1 MRLSRV
7 SPAVFAGL
15 ALAGSAAAQG
25 WDRGGVPGSMVG
37 VSVEVDG
44 GYSPLYRAPDGSDRW
59 YLEARPGSRYA
70 ITLANRTR
78 ERLGVVVTVDGLNAI
93 SGQPDIGTGRMYV
106 LGPWDQTTVRGWRT
120 SLSEVRRF
128 TFVDERDSYAT
139 RSGKANSKMGWI
151 QVAVYRERRP
161 EVQWPW
167 LKDGTDSGWG
177 GNRAPREGD
186 ENPRAEA
193 SPPSLP
199 LTEPPPPMAKASP
212 QQERP
217 SDQAAG
223 PRSRADGYAP
233 ERPRSFPGTGWGPR
247 ADDPVVL
254 VNFDPEPSP
263 SERVTLRYEYASTL
277 RALGVLPRPS
287 YQADRLRERERGEGG
302 FAQPPL
308 W

>member
-1 MRLSRV
+1 MTWLRV
-7 SPAVFAGL
+7 FLAVVAGL
-15 ALAGSAAAQG
+15 ASAGPALAQA
-25 WDRGGVPGSMVG
+25 WDRPEVLGALVG
-37 VSVEVDG
+37 VSLEVDG
-44 GYSPLYRAPDGSDRW
+44 RLVPLYSAPDGSGRW
-59 YLEARPGSRYA
+59 YLEARQGSRYA

-93 SGQPDIGTGRMYV
+93 SGQPDMGPGRMYV

-128 TFVDERDSYAT
+128 TFVDERASYAA
-139 RSGKANSKMGWI
+139 RSGKANSRMGWI
-151 QVAVYRERRP
+151 EVAVYRERRH
-161 EVQWPW
+161 EVQRPW
-167 LKDGTDSGWG
+167 LKDWGGSGWG
-177 GNRAPREGD
+177 GNRAPRQGD
-186 ENPRAEA
+186 ENSRAEA
-193 SPPSLP
+193 PPPSLP
-199 LTEPPPPMAKASP
+199 PTEPTPPMAKASP
-212 QQERP
+212 SEQRP
-217 SDQAAG
+217 SDQEAG
-223 PRSRADGYAP
+223 ARSRADGYAP
-233 ERPRSFPGTGWGPR
+233 ERPRSFPGTGWGQR

-263 SERVTLRYEYASTL
+263 SERVTLRYEYGSTL

>member
-1 MRLSRV
+1 M
-7 SPAVFAGL
+7 
-15 ALAGSAAAQG
+15 
-25 WDRGGVPGSMVG
+25 PGAMVG
-37 VSVEVDG
+37 VSVEMDG
-44 GYSPLYRAPDGSDRW
+44 RFPPLYPAPDGSDRW
-59 YLEARPGSRYA
+59 YLEAREGGRYA
-70 ITLANRTR
+70 IALANRTR

-93 SGQPDIGTGRMYV
+93 SGQPDVGPGRMYV

-128 TFVDERDSYAT
+128 TFVDERASYAA

-151 QVAVYRERRP
+151 EVAVYRERRH
-161 EVQWPW
+161 EVRRHG
-167 LKDGTDSGWG
+167 LKDWALPEWG
-177 GNRAPREGD
+177 GNRTPREGD
-186 ENPRAEA
+186 ESPRAEA
-193 SPPSLP
+193 LPPSPP
-199 LTEPPPPMAKASP
+199 LTEAPPSPMAKASP

-217 SDQAAG
+217 SDQAADVG
-223 PRSRADGYAP
+223 SRARGDAP
-233 ERPRSFPGTGWGPR
+233 ERSHSFPGTGWGPR

-263 SERVTLRYEYASTL
+263 CERVTLRYEYASTL

-302 FAQPPL
+302 FAPPPL

>member
-1 MRLSRV
+1 MTWLRV
-7 SPAVFAGL
+7 FLAVVAGL
-15 ALAGSAAAQG
+15 ASAGPALAQA
-25 WDRGGVPGSMVG
+25 WDRPEVLGSLVG
-37 VSVEVDG
+37 VSLEVDG
-44 GYSPLYRAPDGSDRW
+44 RLVPLYSAPDGSDRW
-59 YLEARPGSRYA
+59 YLEAREGSRYA

-93 SGQPDIGTGRMYV
+93 SGQPDLGPGRMYV

-128 TFVDERDSYAT
+128 TFVDERASYAT

-151 QVAVYRERRP
+151 EIAVYREHRH
-161 EVQWPW
+161 ELQGPW
-167 LKDGTDSGWG
+167 LKDGAGSGWG

-186 ENPRAEA
+186 EFPRAEA

-199 LTEPPPPMAKASP
+199 LPEPPPPMAKASP

-217 SDQAAG
+217 SDQTAG
-223 PRSRADGYAP
+223 ARSRADGYAP
-233 ERPRSFPGTGWGPR
+233 ERPRSFPGTGWGQR

-263 SERVTLRYEYASTL
+263 SERVTLRYEYGSTL

-287 YQADRLRERERGEGG
+287 YQADRLRERERGEGA
-302 FAQPPL
+302 FAQPPR